1 MTQIKQIKT
10 KRLMLSLLV
19 AVFVLPILLAKI
31 MVDSGL
37 AKTLPTGKYGIS
49 IEPPFDLSS
58 NKKLRPLAK
67 NGLLPSEWLGLYFN
81 VGSCEKVCR
90 EKVTALQSVKK
101 VLGKDYDRFKVG
113 IFSSQASTSR
123 GPGDLVTL
131 VGGISEV
138 KELVK
143 VLDNRIN
150 IKEDQ
155 SPDNGVVLIDWR
167 GYMMLYYPELD
178 LNGFKKDI
186 SKLLRG
192 SRIR

>member
-1 MTQIKQIKT
+1 MTQIKQIKN
-10 KRLMLSLLV
+10 KRLMLFLLV

-31 MVDSGL
+31 MIDSGL
-37 AKTLPTGKYGIS
+37 ARALPTEKYGIS

-58 NKKLRPLAK
+58 NEKLRPLAE

-90 EKVTALQSVKK
+90 ERVTALQSIKK

-113 IFSSQASTSR
+113 LFSSQMSTSR
-123 GPGDLVTL
+123 ELGELVAL

-138 KELVK
+138 KELIN
-143 VLDNRIN
+143 VLDNRID
-150 IKEDQ
+150 IKEGQ
-155 SPDNGVVLIDWR
+155 TLDNGVVLIDWR